1 MGVSKTDGPTR
12 VRISAPTSGAEIVR
26 PDAVLA
32 RTPDGRL
39 FSANE
44 NVARVRRADDGSV
57 ARPAQLQVFGVDPI
71 APGASANA
79 LEAPT
84 IRSDVAGPP
93 IVEKQSFLRAM
104 FESLAPRTTRATL
117 RFLNKNV
124 DAWLGVWHVLD
135 KSVGG
140 LDASYFILERDI
152 FGMSFLGGLLSKLM
166 KGDPVRLLV
175 DSAGDYL
182 RMKGFTLPTRGGD
195 YLQELVEHG
204 GEVRIY
210 NPMHKKLLSLLFGG
224 LRLSAVANNHD
235 KLVRS
240 KTMAQTGGRNVA
252 KDYLSD
258 ADALDEPVYRDTCVL
273 IEGEETSKEMGV
285 AFEREFYQDE
295 VTFKQFKDL
304 FGNWRKRD
312 GELIGAYVMMDGWVK
327 GNLGF
332 TRAELVAARTD
343 RAAAKRLAAR
353 LVEQALE
360 RMPEA
365 GCTRKVG
372 WLTKRSLRRSARELV
387 HHTALYGA
395 YPAFEASTDKH
406 EDVEVKVLDR
416 TSAAANQKRDQLTQ
430 AIRVAAL
437 SAQDRIRIHNPYVTL
452 SEEAIACLEL
462 ASKRGVKI
470 ELLTNSPAS
479 TDNTLTQA
487 FFLEDWPR
495 LCARIPNLKLFVLAG
510 DQKLHAKSIEVDD
523 VMTFVKSYNLD
534 LLSECVNSELGIV
547 AWSQSLAK
555 AAGDAFD
562 SDLANPRQNV
572 LEYRIQRDASGR
584 AVFDE
589 RGEPIVAFGAKDHLT
604 PKEWKKYQRWRWG
617 VRMLRKLPLFR
628 SHQRPALPAVA
639 TAAR

>member
-1 MGVSKTDGPTR
+1 MTVPKTERGARPTT
-12 VRISAPTSGAEIVR
+12 VRISAPYVGAQILH
-26 PDAVLA
+26 PDTLPLV
-32 RTPDGRL
+32 PDGRL
-39 FSANE
+39 FAANE
-44 NVARVRRADDGSV
+44 NVARTRRVDDATV
-57 ARPAQLQVFGVDPI
+57 AKPAQLRVFDAPSI
-71 APGASANA
+71 APGRPAN
-79 LEAPT
+79 LP
-84 IRSDVAGPP
+84 SPP
-93 IVEKQSFLRAM
+93 IVESQSFLRTM
-104 FESLAPRTTRATL
+104 FEGLAPRATRATL
-117 RFLNKNV
+117 RFLHKNV
-124 DAWLGVWHVLD
+124 DAWLGVWNVLD
-135 KSVGG
+135 TAKGA

-152 FGMSFLGGLLSKLM
+152 FGMSFLGALLSKAM
-166 KGDPVRLLV
+166 QGDRVRLLV

-204 GEVRIY
+204 AEVRIY
-210 NPMHKKLLSLLFGG
+210 NPMHKKLLNLLFGG

-240 KTMAQTGGRNVA
+240 PQKGQTGGRNLA

-258 ADALDEPVYRDTCVL
+258 AAALDEPVYRDTCVL
-273 IEGEETSKEMGV
+273 IEGEETSKELGI
-285 AFEREFYQDE
+285 AFEREFYQDD

-327 GNLGF
+327 GDLGF
-332 TRAELVAARTD
+332 SRAEL
-343 RAAAKRLAAR
+343 LAAR
-353 LVEQALE
+353 SDRGAARQLAERLVETALE
-360 RMPEA
+360 RMPAA

-387 HHTALYGA
+387 NHTVLYGR
-395 YPAFEASTDKH
+395 YPGFVEGGQRH

-416 TSAAANQKRDQLTQ
+416 LSAAANQKRDQLTH

-437 SAQDRIRIHNPYVTL
+437 SAQKRIRIHNPFVTL

-462 ASKRGVKI
+462 AAKRGVKI

-487 FFLEDWPR
+487 LFLEDWPR
-495 LCARIPNLKLFVLAG
+495 LCARIPTLELYVLAG

-547 AWSQSLAK
+547 AWSESLAT

-572 LEYRIQRDASGR
+572 LVYRIRRDASGR
-584 AVFDE
+584 AVLDDH
-589 RGEPIVAFGAKDHLT
+589 GEPIVEFGAKDHLT
-604 PKEWKKYQRWRWG
+604 PKQWKKYERWRWG
-617 VRMLRKLPLFR
+617 ARMLRKLPLFR
-628 SHQRPALPAVA
+628 AHQRPALPVTVA
-639 TAAR
+639 QEH